1 MLDRC
6 IRPNLKRAVTVISGD
21 FEYLLAQCAT
31 GRSDHARIYLLS
43 ITEILEPNFFGYY
56 MVIIRWSNDCPN
68 FWGFWDC
75 TESRLNECYQRQH
88 WFKLNAV
95 PYCTEFSCALSGTDW
110 KSLILSRTTLNKA
123 ECCPGHSDMLRWALS
138 RTQWWVELSAFLD
151 TVMSRAESCALSW
164 TQWWVELRAVLSG
177 KAMSQAESFTRQS

>member
-1 MLDRC
+1 MGLVAIFSNNPTYTVPDVPVLDRC

-43 ITEILEPNFFGYY
+43 ITEILEPNFFGYH

-123 ECCPGHSDMLRWALS
+123 ECCPGHRWAN
-138 RTQWWVELSAFLD
+138 LSAVR
-151 TVMSRAESCALSW
+151 TVYQYIIAQKIEPF
-164 TQWWVELRAVLSG
+164 E
-177 KAMSQAESFTRQS
+177 F